1 MTDEPEIL
9 TCSCCGSGIRDTPEE
24 NVHYGQI
31 PYPDDTGL
39 GMCKYCGGDPEADS
53 LTDDGFKK
61 KIGWATTTPR
71 THAPRLILDP
81 CFHLVETVEGYRDK
95 VYEATKRWTQLPK
108 EALL

>member
-1 MTDEPEIL
+1 M
-9 TCSCCGSGIRDTPEE
+9 G
-24 NVHYGQI
+24 
-31 PYPDDTGL
+31 DD
-39 GMCKYCGGDPEADS
+39 DA
-53 LTDDGFKK
+53 
-61 KIGWATTTPR
+61 